1 MERSNSLRLRHLVNF
16 YVTSDVGQ
24 THEENSFVSSGTE
37 GNNIVRISKESDLSN
52 HVWVMDIAD

>member
-1 MERSNSLRLRHLVNF
+1 MRLRHLVNF